1 MEILKPQIQSLPKP
15 HFSSPLNFSFSTS
28 FPLKTQTSNPRLLHR
43 TPFCFRSNQ
52 SLKISSKLGQR
63 RNSLRKKIS
72 EQQLNQKVRPLNDSQ
87 NLIEGFFNLNVRSN
101 VEKVTPLD
109 ETEVWGD
116 GSGPIFTVYTDLD
129 GNIKNVC
136 VNEDEILRRSG
147 VQPLSARND
156 DDKLDQDLLD
166 VNLKMSRAKCVAKE
180 IENGEYVVPKDSGIA
195 RFVVQSQFSEG
206 VRAVSALLPIK
217 LVKFYPNVFAVFG
230 GCLFL
235 YWIAK
240 VFGSRNGVAMT
251 EEEKEML
258 RRKIK
263 ARVEREAEEKMEIG
277 NVEVVAARVSEPIV
291 TEIERPKLDKQELM
305 NNILKAK
312 GDNKPALLESAG
324 SSVAANSRVF
334 DDKVKEIIEMARKA
348 REIERQ
354 EKSGL
359 DGNDEDENEELA
371 NKEGKKISGDEPG
384 SLESSGSVAAK
395 SRDFDDKVSEA
406 KEVGRQEKFGVDE
419 NEELANKEG
428 KKISGDKPGLLD
440 SSGSVAATS
449 KFVEL
454 FEKKRMARK
463 QERERQLAIQKRL
476 ENPRIFVSDKKEN
489 EELANMEGE
498 KILKEE
504 DLSSRKSTD
513 INEFTKRVSGDAS
526 LTINAEF
533 SGASPGNAVE
543 DGGSGTPTGSS
554 IDNHEDASEIVS
566 STVSTG
572 EDTLNANENHH
583 LRGPLASTD
592 VIESPADE
600 QLNEEESHIL
610 LNEPKVVKSS
620 IVLESLDST
629 PVVSASEDST
639 PHHKDSS
646 SIEVKDTDDSELDR
660 DNFEMGDTRWPSTSG
675 ENIDNYQSPVD
686 AQPIAQESW
695 MEKNFQEFDP
705 VLQKIR
711 AGFRENYMVAR
722 EKVQEEL
729 NLTPELSQLGS
740 DADDGDLDWMKDDSL
755 REIVFQVREN
765 ELTGRDPF
773 YMMDADDKRAFFEG
787 LEKKVEKQNAEL
799 SKIHEYIHSRVE
811 NLDYGADGIS
821 VHDPPEKFIPRW
833 KGPPVDKNPEF
844 LNNYVQENKEF
855 LSESMGMPSAVNKDT
870 QDTLEKSIKLPVKNG
885 TSSAADNLRET
896 PQQGTSFNPK
906 TVIESSDGSRR
917 AGKKSG
923 KEYWQHTKRW
933 SQGFLDSYNAE
944 TDPEVKAVM
953 KGMGKDLDRWITEKE
968 IKETAELMTKIPEKR
983 RIAIEKKLD
992 KLKKEMEYFGPQ
1004 AVVSKYREYG
1014 EEKEED
1020 YLWWL
1025 DLPYVL
1031 CIELYREEDGVQKAG
1046 FYTLEMA
1053 EDLKL
1058 DPKQLHVIAFE
1069 DPKDS
1074 KNFCYII
1081 QAHMEMLGNGT
1092 AFVVARP
1099 PKDAFRDAKA
1109 NGFSVTV
1116 IRKGELSLNVDQ
1128 PLEEVEEQISEIGS
1142 KIYHDKIMSER
1153 SVNIHSLMKGV
1164 FGSRNPSQRRRGSK
1178 RTLEKPNES

>member
-1 MEILKPQIQSLPKP
+1 M
-15 HFSSPLNFSFSTS
+15 
-28 FPLKTQTSNPRLLHR
+28 
-43 TPFCFRSNQ
+43 
-52 SLKISSKLGQR
+52 
-63 RNSLRKKIS
+63 RKKIS

-101 VEKVTPLD
+101 VEKVKPLS

-116 GSGPIFTVYTDLD
+116 GSGPIFTVYTDLN

-156 DDKLDQDLLD
+156 DDKLDEDLVD
-166 VNLKMSRAKCVAKE
+166 VNLKMSRAQCVAKE

-195 RFVVQSQFSEG
+195 KFVVQGQFSEG
-206 VRAVSALLPIK
+206 IRAVSALPIK
-217 LVKFYPNVFAVFG
+217 LFPNGFAFLF

-235 YWIAK
+235 YWTVK
-240 VFGSRNGVAMT
+240 VFGSRNDVVMS

-258 RRKIK
+258 RRKMK
-263 ARVEREAEEKMEIG
+263 ARIEREAEEKMAIG
-277 NVEVVAARVSEPIV
+277 NVEVVAACVSEPVI
-291 TEIERPKLDKQELM
+291 IERPKLDKQELM
-305 NNILKAK
+305 NNILKARS
-312 GDNKPALLESAG
+312 DNKPALLESAG
-324 SSVAANSRVF
+324 GKSREF
-334 DDKVKEIIEMARKA
+334 DDKVMEIKEMARKA
-348 REIERQ
+348 REVERQ
-354 EKSGL
+354 EKSGV
-359 DGNDEDENEELA
+359 DENDEDEDEELA
-371 NKEGKKISGDEPG
+371 NKESKKISGDEPG

-395 SRDFDDKVSEA
+395 SRDFDDKVTETKEIVSEA
-406 KEVGRQEKFGVDE
+406 REVERQEKFGVDE
-419 NEELANKEG
+419 NDDNENEELANQEG
-428 KKISGDKPGLLD
+428 KKISDDKPGLLD
-440 SSGSVAATS
+440 SSGSVAAKS
-449 KFVEL
+449 KFVEF

-463 QERERQLAIQKRL
+463 QEHERQQAIQQQREKSRFFM
-476 ENPRIFVSDKKEN
+476 NDKKEN
-489 EELANMEGE
+489 EELTNVEGE

-504 DLSSRKSTD
+504 DLSSRESTD
-513 INEFTKRVSGDAS
+513 IDEFTEQVSVDAS

-533 SGASPGNAVE
+533 SGALPGNAVE
-543 DGGSGTPTGSS
+543 DGDSGTTTGSS
-554 IDNHEDASEIVS
+554 IKNHEDASEIVLPTTS
-566 STVSTG
+566 NSEG
-572 EDTLNANENHH
+572 TLNLEKTNEEHH
-583 LRGPLASTD
+583 LRGPVASTD

-600 QLNEEESHIL
+600 QLNKEESHIL
-610 LNEPKVVKSS
+610 LNEPEVVKSS

-629 PVVSASEDST
+629 PVVSAIEDST
-639 PHHKDSS
+639 PRHIDSS
-646 SIEVKDTDDSELDR
+646 SSEVEDNVNKKLENPTHGDAIKVVDTDDR
-660 DNFEMGDTRWPSTSG
+660 DNFEMGDTRWPGSSKANTGS
-675 ENIDNYQSPVD
+675 YQSSVV
-686 AQPIAQESW
+686 AQPVAQESW

-711 AGFRENYMVAR
+711 AGFKENYMVAR

-740 DADDGDLDWMKDDSL
+740 DADDGELDWMKDDSL

-765 ELTGRDPF
+765 ELMGRDPF
-773 YMMDADDKRAFFEG
+773 YMMDADDRRAFFEG
-787 LEKKVEKQNAEL
+787 LEKKVEKQNSEL

-855 LSESMGMPSAVNKDT
+855 LAESMGMPSAMNKDT
-870 QDTLEKSIKLPVKNG
+870 QDILEKSTKSPAKNG
-885 TSSAADNLRET
+885 TSSAVDNLSKT
-896 PQQGTSFNPK
+896 PQKGTSFNPK

-917 AGKKSG
+917 PGKKSG

-1031 CIELYREEDGVQKAG
+1031 CIELYREEDGAQKAG

-1053 EDLKL
+1053 EDLNL
-1058 DPKQLHVIAFE
+1058 DPKQHHVIAFE
-1069 DPKDS
+1069 DAKDS

-1099 PKDAFRDAKA
+1099 PKDAFRDSKA

-1142 KIYHDKIMSER
+1142 KMYHDKIMSER

-1178 RTLEKPNES
+1178 RMLEKPNES

>member
-1 MEILKPQIQSLPKP
+1 MEILKPKTQSLPKT
-15 HFSSPLNFSFSTS
+15 HFSSPLNFSFATS
-28 FPLKTQTSNPRLLHR
+28 FPLKTHTTNPRLLHK

-52 SLKISSKLGQR
+52 SLKISSKLGKR

-72 EQQLNQKVRPLNDSQ
+72 EQQVNQKVRPLNDSQ

-101 VEKVTPLD
+101 VEKVTPLS

-116 GSGPIFTVYTDLD
+116 GSGPIFTVYTDLN
-129 GNIKNVC
+129 GNIKDVC

-147 VQPLSARND
+147 VQPLSARNG
-156 DDKLDQDLLD
+156 DDKLNEDLLD
-166 VNLKMSRAKCVAKE
+166 VNLKMSRAQCVAKE

-195 RFVVQSQFSEG
+195 KFVVQGQFSEG
-206 VRAVSALLPIK
+206 IRTVSELPIK
-217 LVKFYPNVFAVFG
+217 LFPNGFAFLF

-235 YWIAK
+235 YWTAK
-240 VFGSRNGVAMT
+240 VFGSGNGVVMS

-258 RRKIK
+258 RRKMK
-263 ARVEREAEEKMEIG
+263 ARVEREAEEKLEIG
-277 NVEVVAARVSEPIV
+277 NVEVVAARVSEPV
-291 TEIERPKLDKQELM
+291 LMEIERPKLDKQELM

-312 GDNKPALLESAG
+312 NDNKPALLESAG
-324 SSVAANSRVF
+324 GNVAAKSSDF
-334 DDKVKEIIEMARKA
+334 DDKVMEIKEMARKA
-348 REIERQ
+348 REVERQ
-354 EKSGL
+354 EKFGV
-359 DGNDEDENEELA
+359 DENDEDENAELA
-371 NKEGKKISGDEPG
+371 NKEGTKISGDEPG
-384 SLESSGSVAAK
+384 LLDSSGSVAAK
-395 SRDFDDKVSEA
+395 SRDFDVNVTKIKDMASEA
-406 KEVGRQEKFGVDE
+406 REVEQQEKFGVDENDEAE

-440 SSGSVAATS
+440 SSSSVAAKS
-449 KFVEL
+449 KFVEF
-454 FEKKRMARK
+454 FEKKQMARK
-463 QERERQLAIQKRL
+463 QERERQLAIQQQREKSRFFM
-476 ENPRIFVSDKKEN
+476 NDKKEN
-489 EELANMEGE
+489 EELTSVEGM

-504 DLSSRKSTD
+504 DLSSKKSMD
-513 INEFTKRVSGDAS
+513 INEFTKPVSGDAS
-526 LTINAEF
+526 LTIE
-533 SGASPGNAVE
+533 
-543 DGGSGTPTGSS
+543 
-554 IDNHEDASEIVS
+554 NHEDASEIVLPTTS
-566 STVSTG
+566 NSEG
-572 EDTLNANENHH
+572 TLNLEKTNEDHH
-583 LRGPLASTD
+583 LRGPVKSTD

-610 LNEPKVVKSS
+610 LNEPEVVKSS
-620 IVLESLDST
+620 MVLESLDST
-629 PVVSASEDST
+629 PVVSANEDST
-639 PHHKDSS
+639 PQNIDSS
-646 SIEVKDTDDSELDR
+646 SIEVDDNGNTELENSINGDAIKVIDTDDR
-660 DNFEMGDTRWPSTSG
+660 DNFGMGDTRWPRTSK
-675 ENIDNYQSPVD
+675 ENQASVD
-686 AQPIAQESW
+686 VQPAQESW

-711 AGFRENYMVAR
+711 AGFKENYMVAR

-740 DADDGDLDWMKDDSL
+740 DADDGELEWMKDDSL

-765 ELTGRDPF
+765 ELMGRDPF

-833 KGPPVDKNPEF
+833 KGPPVEKNPEF
-844 LNNYVQENKEF
+844 LNNYVQENEEF
-855 LSESMGMPSAVNKDT
+855 LSESMRMSSAMNKDT
-870 QDTLEKSIKLPVKNG
+870 QDTLEKSIKSPAKNG
-885 TSSAADNLRET
+885 TSSAVNNLSKT
-896 PQQGTSFNPK
+896 PQQGTSFNSK
-906 TVIESSDGSRR
+906 TVIESSDGSSR
-917 AGKKSG
+917 AAKKSG

-953 KGMGKDLDRWITEKE
+953 KGMGKGLDRWITEKE

-1053 EDLKL
+1053 EDLNL

-1069 DPKDS
+1069 DAKDS

>member
-1 MEILKPQIQSLPKP
+1 
-15 HFSSPLNFSFSTS
+15 
-28 FPLKTQTSNPRLLHR
+28 
-43 TPFCFRSNQ
+43 
-52 SLKISSKLGQR
+52 
-63 RNSLRKKIS
+63 
-72 EQQLNQKVRPLNDSQ
+72 
-87 NLIEGFFNLNVRSN
+87 
-101 VEKVTPLD
+101 
-109 ETEVWGD
+109 
-116 GSGPIFTVYTDLD
+116 
-129 GNIKNVC
+129 
-136 VNEDEILRRSG
+136 
-147 VQPLSARND
+147 
-156 DDKLDQDLLD
+156 
-166 VNLKMSRAKCVAKE
+166 MSRAQCVAKE
-180 IENGEYVVPKDSGIA
+180 IENGEYMVPKDSGIA
-195 RFVVQSQFSEG
+195 KFVVVESQFNEG
-206 VRAVSALLPIK
+206 IRAVSPLPVK
-217 LVKFYPNVFAVFG
+217 LFPNGFAFFC

-240 VFGSRNGVAMT
+240 VFGSGNGVAMT

-263 ARVEREAEEKMEIG
+263 ARVEREVEEKMEIG
-277 NVEVVAARVSEPIV
+277 NVEVVAASVSEPVIM
-291 TEIERPKLDKQELM
+291 EIERPKLDKQELM

-312 GDNKPALLESAG
+312 SDNKPALLESGG
-324 SSVAANSRVF
+324 SSVAAKSREF
-334 DDKVKEIIEMARKA
+334 DDKVKEIKEMARKA
-348 REIERQ
+348 REFERQ
-354 EKSGL
+354 EKSGV
-359 DGNDEDENEELA
+359 DENDEDEDEELA
-371 NKEGKKISGDEPG
+371 NKESKKISGDEPG
-384 SLESSGSVAAK
+384 SLESSGTVAAK
-395 SRDFDDKVSEA
+395 SRDFDDKVTEIKEMASEA
-406 KEVGRQEKFGVDE
+406 REVEQQEKFGVDENDEDE

-440 SSGSVAATS
+440 SSGSVGVKS
-449 KFVEL
+449 KYVEF
-454 FEKKRMARK
+454 FEKKQMARK

-476 ENPRIFVSDKKEN
+476 ENPQLFVSDKEN
-489 EELANMEGE
+489 EELANMEGN

-504 DLSSRKSTD
+504 DLSSRKSKD
-513 INEFTKRVSGDAS
+513 INEFTKPVSGDAS

-533 SGASPGNAVE
+533 SGASPGNTVE
-543 DGGSGTPTGSS
+543 DGDSGTPTGSS
-554 IDNHEDASEIVS
+554 IDNHEDASTMSI
-566 STVSTG
+566 G
-572 EDTLNANENHH
+572 EGTLYFEEANENHH
-583 LRGPLASTD
+583 LRGPVASTD

-600 QLNEEESHIL
+600 QLDEEESHIL

-629 PVVSASEDST
+629 PVVSANEDST

-660 DNFEMGDTRWPSTSG
+660 DNFEMGDTRRPSTSG
-675 ENIDNYQSPVD
+675 ENIDNYQSSVD
-686 AQPIAQESW
+686 AQSIAQESW

-740 DADDGDLDWMKDDSL
+740 DADDGELDWMKDDSL

-765 ELTGRDPF
+765 ELMGRDPF
-773 YMMDADDKRAFFEG
+773 YMMDADDKRAFFDG

-799 SKIHEYIHSRVE
+799 SKFHEYIHSRVE

-855 LSESMGMPSAVNKDT
+855 LSESMGMSSAVNKDT
-870 QDTLEKSIKLPVKNG
+870 QDTLEKSIKLPAKNG
-885 TSSAADNLRET
+885 TSSAVDNLSEA
-896 PQQGTSFNPK
+896 PQQGTSFNSK

-992 KLKKEMEYFGPQ
+992 KLKKQMEYFGPQ

-1116 IRKGELSLNVDQ
+1116 IRKGELSLNVDL

-1142 KIYHDKIMSER
+1142 KIYHDKIMRER

-1178 RTLEKPNES
+1178 RKLEKPNES